1 MATLEEI
8 SGIEGFIRRRVELE
22 RKTHEQISEA
32 VQQLYPGTKGLSS
45 RSVRR
50 FCNNH
55 NIHAT
60 SRLSPPELSRVVSTA
75 VSQVLQ
81 IEGHTV
87 VTCLTPQDC
96 KHQSSWKLSSFQ
108 GRVCKVADC
117 PGLFCSSCL
126 VVETG
131 NFYSYQILQPL
142 FIG

>member
-1 MATLEEI
+1 MGLRASFTKEL
-8 SGIEGFIRRRVELE
+8 SLNARRMSKSV
-22 RKTHEQISEA
+22 KQYSNYTQEQRAS
-32 VQQLYPGTKGLSS
+32 SS